1 MIKALTSNAATQRV
15 AESDRNI
22 GIERKKTALINESRN
37 NKD

>member
-1 MIKALTSNAATQRV
+1 MIKALTSNAVTQR
-15 AESDRNI
+15 AGESDGNI

>member
-1 MIKALTSNAATQRV
+1 MIKALTSNAVTQRV

-37 NKD
+37 TR